1 MQYLYGFVHCR
12 VCVSTNGSY
21 AYLCVCVHVCLAYAC
36 VFVWKRTFMNVYVG
50 SGCWSSLYTGLYK
63 VQVFS
68 VRPWFLSPY
77 PKGFRRLTFLLDL
90 SLCTV
95 ALGRL
100 CTNLPT
106 AVTNSQTTFTVHLQF
121 YSTELYFTALQRC
134 TFFFHKYS
142 CNCLSVIKCFLQP
155 LP

>member
-1 MQYLYGFVHCR
+1 MEKMTQAICAAFVRTC
-12 VCVSTNGSY
+12 
-21 AYLCVCVHVCLAYAC
+21 ALLLCVWAQMAFMHICVHACLTHAC

-50 SGCWSSLYTGLYK
+50 SGCWSSLYTGPYK

-77 PKGFRRLTFLLDL
+77 PKGFKRLTFLLDL

-100 CTNLPT
+100 CTNLT
-106 AVTNSQTTFTVHLQF
+106 YCSHQLTDYVYCSFTVLFSRTSFHRIAEMYFFISQGWLQ
-121 YSTELYFTALQRC
+121 
-134 TFFFHKYS
+134 
-142 CNCLSVIKCFLQP
+142 LS
-155 LP
+155 